1 MNDQK
6 GDPAMSREVKIIKAE
21 IEGNVTYK
29 SVVSNGTSSA
39 ELDIDHRDEEIGF
52 LISVMFSNIKSFL
65 EMIYVQ
71 ATHEPESLSPATIL
85 EIGNR
90 LIDTYDNR
98 VSEIMEH
105 LEARVGKI
113 SIVCARKGNGHIDA
127 EKILDILL
135 EQDPSGGK
143 KELKR

>member
-1 MNDQK
+1 
-6 GDPAMSREVKIIKAE
+6 MSREVKIIKSE

-39 ELDIDHRDEEIGF
+39 ELDIDHCDEEIGF

-90 LIDTYDNR
+90 LIDTYDKR

-105 LEARVGKI
+105 LEARAGKI
-113 SIVCARKGNGHIDA
+113 SIVYARKGNGHVEE
-127 EKILDILL
+127 EKILDVLC
-135 EQDPSGGK
+135 EQDQAGG
-143 KELKR
+143 ERGLKG